1 MPVLQETER
10 LPITVACPDLASV
23 VRENKLN
30 QIPDGRIVLDDQH
43 TWSGHHGSSSLR
55 EQPPRADPA
64 LAASPGGGFDL
75 AATSTAQ
82 GASAPLHA
90 TQPHSDS
97 PTLIEASFTQT
108 SRLT

>member
-1 MPVLQETER
+1 MVLEMGRSGQYEDRRLAGYLLAAGMQERLRLPIGQPQIEQQHIGLPVLQETKR
-10 LPITVACPDLASV
+10 LPITVACPNLASV

-64 LAASPGGGFDL
+64 
-75 AATSTAQ
+75 
-82 GASAPLHA
+82 
-90 TQPHSDS
+90 
-97 PTLIEASFTQT
+97 
-108 SRLT
+108 